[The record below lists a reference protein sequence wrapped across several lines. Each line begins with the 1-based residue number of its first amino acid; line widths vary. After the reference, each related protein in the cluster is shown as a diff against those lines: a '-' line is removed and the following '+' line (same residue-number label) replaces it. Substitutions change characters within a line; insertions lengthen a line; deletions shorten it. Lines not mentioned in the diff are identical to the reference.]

1 MGEREITFDS
11 SKKTYC
17 LNTHKSFFSS
27 RIPLV
32 PRRPVSPDPDAKA
45 AGAGK
50 DKKDKKPGKKDD
62 GGPESPAPP
71 MDPDEKLLYDG
82 FQSGTNALATI
93 VSCLHHAYIIHNG
106 NNSGNE
112 I

>member
-1 MGEREITFDS
+1 M
-11 SKKTYC
+11 
-17 LNTHKSFFSS
+17 
-27 RIPLV
+27 

-112 I
+112 ILSGFDFEMVVCTLVFW

>member
-1 MGEREITFDS
+1 M
-11 SKKTYC
+11 
-17 LNTHKSFFSS
+17 
-27 RIPLV
+27 
-32 PRRPVSPDPDAKA
+32 PRRPVSPDPDSKA

-93 VSCLHHAYIIHNG
+93 VSFLPHAWIIHG
-106 NNSGNE
+106 HNSGNKILTGFVFE
-112 I
+112 MEVCTLVFLFFV

>member
-1 MGEREITFDS
+1 MGEGEITFDS
-11 SKKTYC
+11 FKRIV
-17 LNTHKSFFSS
+17 LNEITCKSLFSC

-32 PRRPVSPDPDAKA
+32 PRRPVSPDPDSKA

-93 VSCLHHAYIIHNG
+93 VSFLHHA
-106 NNSGNE
+106 
-112 I
+112 